1 MGKKVIS
8 YCLYGNKLKYCHGM
22 IESVISSNLH
32 FLDWEVRVYYST
44 GKQAVPQSVIN
55 ILKNLNCILIPYSE
69 INTKIHGED
78 IEGMYRRFTP
88 LGESDVDYW
97 ISRDSDSRSSV
108 RELKMVN
115 EWLTSNKAVHSIL
128 DHPCHG
134 NLMGG
139 TFGISNKILRDKYPG
154 KIIDMSEHI
163 TNMASKQI
171 LRRGNDQNW
180 IGNHFMDIVINHK
193 DILVHLNEKN
203 DCVKRCH
210 VGGKRPI
217 TEHFET
223 ILVPH
228 NPNFCGRQINYVP
241 RTLSRPCV
249 EIEHLDMSGT
259 IV

>member
-8 YCLYGNKLKYCHGM
+8 YCLYGNRLKYCHGI
-22 IESVISSNLH
+22 IEAVISSNLH

-44 GKQAVPQSVIN
+44 GKQAVPQSVIDT
-55 ILKNLNCILIPYSE
+55 LKNLNCILIPYSE

-193 DILVHLNEKN
+193 DLLVHLNEKN
-203 DCVKRCH
+203 DCVTKCH
-210 VGGKRPI
+210 IGGKRPI

-228 NPNFCGRQINYVP
+228 NPNFCGKQINYVP

-249 EIEHLDMSGT
+249 EIEHLNMDGT
-259 IV
+259 V